1 MKQELKTKGYFL
13 GISLFGLACTST
25 LVLTQLSSISG
36 LMAASPRAR
45 LDDWRF
51 YLETSQLE
59 FTLSGV
65 TQPQHFYLRQPPRLV
80 IDLPNTKLGNVTTQQ
95 SFSGAIKSIRISQF
109 NADDTRIVLDLL
121 PGTFLDANQ
130 VQLQSFS
137 WQNQN
142 RWVLSPINNLASGN
156 FNNNQGPLFPQLPG
170 NNTIPG
176 NFNNNQQ
183 GPLFPQ
189 LPGNNTIPN
198 TYPTTNNFPIRPQV
212 SVPPL
217 NINHSSQPQPFNS
230 NLPPATFNNQSGFA
244 TKIAPVPQSNFP
256 VPNLP
261 NYQQNNP
268 GPRVVPYGQPI
279 PQMAQ

>member
-1 MKQELKTKGYFL
+1 MKQELKTKSYFL

-25 LVLTQLSSISG
+25 LFLTQLSIISG

-80 IDLPNTKLGNVTTQQ
+80 IDLPNTQLGNITTQQ

-142 RWVLSPINNLASGN
+142 RWVLSPINNLAPGN
-156 FNNNQGPLFPQLPG
+156 FNNNQQGRLFPQLPG
-170 NNTIPG
+170 NNNIPG

-183 GPLFPQ
+183 GRLFPQ
-189 LPGNNTIPN
+189 LPGNNNIPN
-198 TYPTTNNFPIRPQV
+198 TYPTTRNLPIQPQV

-217 NINHSSQPQPFNS
+217 NSNDRYQPFNS
-230 NLPPATFNNQSGFA
+230 NLPPATFNNQSGFV
-244 TKIAPVPQSNFP
+244 TKNAPLPQSNFP

-268 GPRVVPYGQPI
+268 NLRVLPYGQPI